1 MTRQMPKTFVEK
13 PQVAVIKRKTKQID
27 RCRRIPVSHK
37 IKNVE
42 FKLDKDT
49 GEYTSSKFKG
59 CDLVK
64 WDYRRNV
71 SLLFVQRSMNEQTP
85 EVKLKRKIHF
95 LKERLLGLPP

>member
-1 MTRQMPKTFVEK
+1 MP
-13 PQVAVIKRKTKQID
+13 AKRKVTRGARK
-27 RCRRIPVSHK
+27 IPNSHK

-49 GEYTSSKFKG
+49 GEYKTTKFKG

-64 WDYRRNV
+64 WDFMNSV
-71 SLLFVQRSMNEQTP
+71 SLLFVQRSQNEQTP